1 MSYPTE
7 GDRRRDELLRAQAGL
22 TMPKPAAWRPE
33 TEGESIAGHLVRVD
47 HGEQKYGVYP
57 ILVLADERGVEHAVW
72 LYATVLRVQ
81 VEELGPQLGDAIAIV
96 YEGRRT
102 PKGGGDEY
110 HAYKVSIVPAAGST
124 IDWGNG
130 GRRAAAI
137 PHDQLEVQRR
147 PDPEPPE
154 APTADEVQHRQ
165 PVPVGEPRDA
175 SRGPGQSTDFPG
187 SERGRGDTISTAP
200 ALEEPCDYC
209 GKPAPFHE
217 RDCPAD
223 PPPWP

>member
-1 MSYPTE
+1 VSYPTE

-81 VEELGPQLGDAIAIV
+81 VEELGPQIGDAVAIV

-110 HAYKVSIVPAAGST
+110 HAYKVSLAPAAGSQ

-130 GRRAAAI
+130 GRRVAAI
-137 PHDQLEVQRR
+137 PQDQLEVEKR

-154 APTADEVQHRQ
+154 P
-165 PVPVGEPRDA
+165 PGGPDA
-175 SRGPGQSTDFPG
+175 SPGPGGSTDFPG
-187 SERGRGDTISTAP
+187 TPRGRGDTITTWP
-200 ALEEPCDYC
+200 AQVDLLADPEACPYC
-209 GKPAPFHE
+209 GLATGFHE
-217 RDCPAD
+217 QDCLAD